1 LIAFLVEVQLETFS
15 LANSER
21 TLSGSI
27 RGPEALEELQS
38 SGEILAGF
46 GAVLRRQQLA
56 SLERGMSAAPARP

>member
-1 LIAFLVEVQLETFS
+1 MIAFLVEVQLETFS

-46 GAVLRRQQLA
+46 GAVLRQQLA
-56 SLERGMSAAPARP
+56 SLDGMSAAPARP